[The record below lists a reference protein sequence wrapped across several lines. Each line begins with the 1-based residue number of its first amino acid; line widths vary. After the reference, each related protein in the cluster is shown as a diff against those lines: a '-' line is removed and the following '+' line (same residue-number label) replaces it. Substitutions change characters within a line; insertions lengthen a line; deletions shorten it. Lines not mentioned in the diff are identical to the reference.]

1 MSVDLPEPEG
11 PQMTTTSAFFDGG
24 GTVLKN
30 LEISVP
36 FTDVLDPDHLLNILC
51 ACAFA

>member
-11 PQMTTTSAFFDGG
+11 PQMTTTSPFDGG